1 MADKRKLHHYLVML
15 GHVKA
20 WQLLIVF
27 VLLLG
32 LSGYLLRQNN
42 LQMVE
47 YRNLVKMADEK
58 GEGIEPAL
66 ADLQSHV
73 THHMNT
79 NLGEGIFLEHSY
91 QRAYDAALKQAASEV
106 NPSSATYIQ
115 AEDECRAQY
124 GNSSFQ
130 LYLQCIQQRVSNL
143 APGTDPLQSVKV
155 PPAELYKYNYVS
167 PKLSFDLAGVVV
179 LITCFV
185 GLLILLRVTTYA
197 ALKIILRRHK

>member
-1 MADKRKLHHYLVML
+1 VANKRKLHHYLVML

-20 WQLLIVF
+20 WQLLIIF

-32 LSGYLLRQNN
+32 LSAYLLRQNN
-42 LQMVE
+42 LNMVE

-66 ADLQSHV
+66 LDLQSYV
-73 THHMNT
+73 TAHMNT

-91 QRAYDAALKQAASEV
+91 QRAYDAALKQAASVV
-106 NPSSATYIQ
+106 NPSSAVYIQ

-124 GNSSFQ
+124 GNSFQ
-130 LYLQCIQQRVSNL
+130 LYLQCIQQRVSSL
-143 APGTDPLQSVKV
+143 SPGTDPLQNVKV
-155 PPAELYKYNYVS
+155 PPVELYKYNYVS
-167 PKLSFDLAGVVV
+167 PKLSFDLAGIVV

-185 GLLILLRVTTYA
+185 GFLILLRVTTYA